1 MIDVKSIST
10 HCTRTEFVGTTV
22 LDTIGLV
29 ISGIDDTLLKE
40 MNVGTKYHALG
51 LFSSRT
57 GAAGQIT
64 AIDDAVKA
72 TNTDVLSIEFPRDT
86 KGWGGHGNYIVIGG
100 NDVSD
105 VRHAIEL
112 ALELTK
118 KNAGE
123 AMEKIK
129 NQNGIYGCVI
139 LSTCNRLEVW
149 ASVDDEVDVCLY
161 DCLCRIKGITED
173 SYRQYFV
180 ERKDQEAVEHLFYL
194 TSGLKSQI
202 IGEDQILTQ
211 VKDALNL
218 ARENFA
224 ADGVLEVLFR
234 MAATAGKRIK
244 TEVPFSH
251 GNPSVIHQAIGF
263 LAEKGYSLR
272 DKTCMVI
279 GNGEMGKVAAQALQ
293 EAGADVTVTI
303 RQYRSGVVNIP
314 LGCKRINYG
323 DRMEYMPQC
332 DLVVSA
338 TASPNFTLKEELFQ
352 GIRTKDDLILIDLAV
367 PRDIEPSVG
376 KIQGVTLY
384 DMDSFRIE
392 EVPAE
397 LQENLEA
404 AGAIVREQMDEFF
417 QWLDGRDLIPRIQ
430 DIKDEA
436 VNDLN
441 LRIAK
446 ILKKTPMEED
456 DRQNLVHAVD
466 TAAGKVV
473 NKLIFGLRD
482 SLNQEIFLE
491 CVAGLEKI
499 YEE

>member
-1 MIDVKSIST
+1 MSISM
-10 HCTRTEFVGTTV
+10 
-22 LDTIGLV
+22 I
-29 ISGIDDTLLKE
+29 GIDHNMAPVDIRAKF
-40 MNVGTKYHALG
+40 A
-51 LFSSRT
+51 F
-57 GAAGQIT
+57 
-64 AIDDAVKA
+64 
-72 TNTDVLSIEFPRDT
+72 
-86 KGWGGHGNYIVIGG
+86 
-100 NDVSD
+100 
-105 VRHAIEL
+105 
-112 ALELTK
+112 TK

-161 DCLCRIKGITED
+161 DYLCRIKGITED

-303 RQYRSGVVNIP
+303 RQYRSGAENNSIHRGCVVN
-314 LGCKRINYG
+314 
-323 DRMEYMPQC
+323 
-332 DLVVSA
+332 S
-338 TASPNFTLKEELFQ
+338 
-352 GIRTKDDLILIDLAV
+352 
-367 PRDIEPSVG
+367 
-376 KIQGVTLY
+376 
-384 DMDSFRIE
+384 
-392 EVPAE
+392 
-397 LQENLEA
+397 
-404 AGAIVREQMDEFF
+404 
-417 QWLDGRDLIPRIQ
+417 
-430 DIKDEA
+430 
-436 VNDLN
+436 
-441 LRIAK
+441 
-446 ILKKTPMEED
+446 
-456 DRQNLVHAVD
+456 
-466 TAAGKVV
+466 
-473 NKLIFGLRD
+473 
-482 SLNQEIFLE
+482 
-491 CVAGLEKI
+491 
-499 YEE
+499 